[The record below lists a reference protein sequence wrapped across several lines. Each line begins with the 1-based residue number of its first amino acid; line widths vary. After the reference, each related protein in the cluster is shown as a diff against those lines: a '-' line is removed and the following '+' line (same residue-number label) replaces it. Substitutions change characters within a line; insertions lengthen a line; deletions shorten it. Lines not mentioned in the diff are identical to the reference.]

1 MVYVASFFSE
11 NLAALQERSFK
22 HQEMNFKTR
31 TLVLLCVL
39 FISYLIPG
47 TISAANTP
55 LPGPDPDPRLPL
67 VIDLVQH
74 EDAPFCDCNLTACA
88 DACRTIANPGS
99 VTCSYQKDV
108 QFYVEARDLSSN
120 DTYIFPVLI
129 TDATSSRQVHVAVE
143 YCNNNNWSL
152 AEDTDWN
159 NIPVLQV
166 LHNSTVVGTIFFHT
180 NLTMNMSVSQGF
192 QLARMEACE
201 LECGHEE
208 GSSELQGNSGSA
220 SADSD
225 LRSSTF
231 TDAQKRTVNRG
242 PVNPLVIDLVQHT
255 MNDWPW
261 LDCELDDCAD
271 ECTTPRPHGGTVVC
285 DYPMTDTFYI
295 EIEFTYD
302 ALTETSDITLLP
314 IYVYTNPETG
324 DLEVEVFYY
333 HNELWTLQEASNSTD
348 EYLIL
353 TVNWNNYLAGTIGFA
368 ANGTLGLHAEL
379 GYVLRRKTGCDL
391 LCEEDEEETALLQ
404 LSPGGTASTVR
415 SSKHQGMG
423 QIQEQVLTV
432 SPNPVSTQFQLRY
445 PATLSGQSSML
456 SVYDLNGKMV
466 YQQAVSHDTTGQLDI
481 DSSEWPAGLYIIR
494 LENEEQSLASKLI
507 KQ

>member
-11 NLAALQERSFK
+11 NLAALQERSIK

-39 FISYLIPG
+39 FISYLMPG

-74 EDAPFCDCNLTACA
+74 EDAPFCDCNLTDCA

-108 QFYVEARDLSSN
+108 QFYVEARDLSTH
-120 DTYIFPVLI
+120 DTYIFPVMI
-129 TDATSSRQVHVAVE
+129 TDDSSSRAQINVNID
-143 YCNNNNWSL
+143 YCNNSDWNL

-159 NIPVLQV
+159 SIPVLQV
-166 LHNSTVVGTIFFHT
+166 LHNGTVVGTIFFHT

-201 LECGHEE
+201 LECGDEE
-208 GSSELQGNSGSA
+208 GSSELRGWDHSHAESTHGANDKNSGS
-220 SADSD
+220 SIN
-225 LRSSTF
+225 
-231 TDAQKRTVNRG
+231 RTPPR
-242 PVNPLVIDLVQHT
+242 PLVIDLVQHAIE
-255 MNDWPW
+255 DLPW
-261 LDCELDDCAD
+261 YGCELDSCDNHCV
-271 ECTTPRPHGGTVVC
+271 TPRPSGVASCSYELADTFHIEVQANSQSVSSESNIMFFPVVITPHQETGGVYVVIDFYDNNVWDLLDFEGWDNLPYVEIYYYGQHAGTV
-285 DYPMTDTFYI
+285 YFHAGGYLLL
-295 EIEFTYD
+295 E
-302 ALTETSDITLLP
+302 TENGYTLR
-314 IYVYTNPETG
+314 
-324 DLEVEVFYY
+324 
-333 HNELWTLQEASNSTD
+333 S
-348 EYLIL
+348 
-353 TVNWNNYLAGTIGFA
+353 
-368 ANGTLGLHAEL
+368 
-379 GYVLRRKTGCDL
+379 KTGCGFV
-391 LCEEDEEETALLQ
+391 CEEEEEHTLLQ
-404 LSPGGTASTVR
+404 TTADGASNGLETE
-415 SSKHQGMG
+415 KG
-423 QIQEQVLTV
+423 QANSFKNGHSLTV
-432 SPNPVSTQFQLRY
+432 SPNPVFAQFQLRY

-466 YQQAVSHDTTGQLDI
+466 YQQAVSHHTAGQLDI

-494 LENEEQSLASKLI
+494 LENEEQSLVSKLM